1 MRLFLGT
8 ALVLSVFQ
16 ASELYAQK
24 LNADTFDGVI
34 NPMTDDGLTGVEGD
48 TLITEMMADSLDTVT
63 EFTYDN
69 RSWLKAGGGLT
80 PKVLTDEMVAQGWTN
95 EDVAQT
101 LPATPDVS
109 WSVYR
114 SMAGPGKVDF
124 MAVPDVAGVP
134 GYVFQSGGNI
144 EPVPAA
150 FSLGSKVSDIQEKLM
165 EAMMM
170 ALKGACNLP
179 VRPNEIKASA
189 SAAGIVAV
197 EATWNTTDVCDRLP
211 SP

>member
-8 ALVLSVFQ
+8 VLVLSVFQ

-24 LNADTFDGVI
+24 LNADAFDGVI
-34 NPMTDDGLTGVEGD
+34 NPMADDGLSGVEGD
-48 TLITEMMADSLDTVT
+48 TLMAEMIADSLDTVS
-63 EFTYDN
+63 EFTYN
-69 RSWLKAGGGLT
+69 NKSWMKAAGGLT

-101 LPATPDVS
+101 LSETPDVS

-124 MAVPDVAGVP
+124 MAVPDIDGVA
-134 GYVFQSGGNI
+134 GYVFKSGGNI

-150 FSLGSKVSDIQEKLM
+150 YSLGSTVTAVQEKLM
-165 EAMMM
+165 KGMMS
-170 ALKGACNLP
+170 ALKGACDLP
-179 VRPNEIKASA
+179 VRPNEVKTSA
-189 SAAGIVAV
+189 SAGFVGV